1 MRLIGPGKAMGE
13 MAAEAKAGLPEV
25 PFVDARRDG
34 APAVFDAM
42 PAMGARLLGMGERR
56 YGATAIRVADQ
67 QSRAWLVR
75 NRNPYLD
82 EIEAIAARVG
92 RPGRSEERRVG
103 QKGGMKFKSQ
113 GV

>member
-67 QSRAWLVR
+67 PSRAWPVR
-75 NRNPYLD
+75 HRNPYLD

-92 RPGRSEERRVG
+92 RPGAFMLNQIGSAHV
-103 QKGGMKFKSQ
+103 
-113 GV
+113 